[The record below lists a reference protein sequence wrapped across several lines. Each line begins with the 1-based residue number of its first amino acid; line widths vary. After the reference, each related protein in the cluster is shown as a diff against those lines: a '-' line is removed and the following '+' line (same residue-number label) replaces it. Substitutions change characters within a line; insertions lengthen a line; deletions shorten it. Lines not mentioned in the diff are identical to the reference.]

1 MPHPR
6 PEAGGEYN
14 ASGFYITHGF
24 LGQGGMV
31 PPTVKMALPISA
43 HATQTVPYSQRL
55 ILLEQSPT
63 GVPGDLPPVVA
74 LAVTATH
81 HR

>member
-1 MPHPR
+1 
-6 PEAGGEYN
+6 
-14 ASGFYITHGF
+14 
-24 LGQGGMV
+24 MV

-43 HATQTVPYSQRL
+43 HAIQTVPYSQRL

-81 HR
+81 HG